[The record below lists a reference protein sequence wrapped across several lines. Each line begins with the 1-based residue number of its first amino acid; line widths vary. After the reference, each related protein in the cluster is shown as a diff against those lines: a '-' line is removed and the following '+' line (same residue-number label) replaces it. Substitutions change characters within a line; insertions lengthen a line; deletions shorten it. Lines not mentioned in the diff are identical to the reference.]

1 MLVSLYVTCVVW
13 YLAVSGVTMHNNN
26 NNNNRISKGLFY
38 VKEEHYEWLK
48 KNIIEINIFYHVDNI
63 NNVYY
68 VSS

>member
-26 NNNNRISKGLFY
+26 NNNNNRISKGLFY

-48 KNIIEINIFYHVDNI
+48 KIL
-63 NNVYY
+63 
-68 VSS
+68 